1 MTSLRGAIRSAPTP
15 LPNVAAMD
23 EFQRSQIEQRLVLE
37 RNRSIAVLRR
47 YGAAALAD
55 LAGEASALSRSP
67 SHMAD
72 QASDIMERELALFF
86 ASKEGRHLSEIENA
100 LRRLYEDPDRFG
112 RCSRCLEQIPF
123 PRLDAVPYATSCVDC
138 QSVAEVAA

>member
-1 MTSLRGAIRSAPTP
+1 MRSLGGAIWPAPP
-15 LPNVAAMD
+15 PPSIVEPMD
-23 EFQRSQIEQRLVLE
+23 ELQRSQIEQRLLSE
-37 RNRSIAVLRR
+37 RNRSIAALRG

-55 LAGEASALSRSP
+55 LAGEASTLSRSP

-72 QASDIMERELALFF
+72 QASDMMERELALFF
-86 ASKEGRHLSEIENA
+86 ASNEGRHLSEIENA

-112 RCSRCLEQIPF
+112 RCRGCGEQIPLA
-123 PRLDAVPYATSCVDC
+123 RLDVVPHATSCIDC